1 MEATPPR
8 PDDEIRRAVVDGVRT
23 VRIPGGD
30 PISEQL
36 LEEVIVE
43 DGIVTFVVNFGRL
56 DQPMANRLTDQLR
69 GVALA
74 TPDVEHARVEAVEAE
89 APETGLPV
97 TGVESLIAV
106 GSAKGGVG
114 KTTVTVSLARAL
126 DAAGLD
132 VAMFDANVH
141 APDAPDLLDAEG
153 PVQSTPSGS
162 PMPVLAD
169 GIEVMSVELIAED
182 GPVAWRGAMVH
193 DVVTDLLGNAV
204 WEDRDVLL
212 VDLPPGIGEA
222 VTTLVQQ
229 APLDGGLL
237 VSTPTDAGARST
249 ERTGALFEAYGVQ
262 TIGVVPNMVATEA
275 ADLGSPFEGNGRP
288 LADVIESVEFVN
300 GSLDPIPFDPM
311 LHDPLMMDFAD
322 PSSPGEDGIA
332 SLASAVE
339 EFLLGSSGPEVPE
352 RAIDLR
358 GLPPTSVHRQAI
370 AEFGVAD
377 NSPVSIV
384 MRGDPEELAKVVE
397 QRLEYD
403 GRSLAR
409 TTIDDLGR
417 DGWLLELEA
426 EADASTPSTSE
437 PAA

>member
-8 PDDEIRRAVVDGVRT
+8 PDDEVRRAVVDGVRT

-74 TPDVEHARVEAVEAE
+74 TPDVEHTRVEAVEAE

-114 KTTVTVSLARAL
+114 KTTIAVSLARAL

-132 VAMFDANVH
+132 VAVFDANVH
-141 APDAPDLLDAEG
+141 APDAPDLLDTEG

-204 WEDRDVLL
+204 WEGRDVLL

-237 VSTPTDAGARST
+237 VSTPTSAGARST
-249 ERTGALFEAYGVQ
+249 ERTGALFEAYGVP
-262 TIGVVPNMVATEA
+262 TIGVAPNMVATEGE
-275 ADLGSPFEGNGRP
+275 DLESPYACDSRSLTNEIDSVDPVN
-288 LADVIESVEFVN
+288 ESLE
-300 GSLDPIPFDPM
+300 PIPFDPA
-311 LHDPLMMDFAD
+311 LRDPLTMDVVE
-322 PSSPGEDGIA
+322 PSTPGEEAIV
-332 SLASAVE
+332 SLATCVQ
-339 EFLLGSSGPEVPE
+339 EFLSGSTGPEVPE
-352 RAIDLR
+352 EAVDLR
-358 GLPPTSVHRQAI
+358 GLPPTSVRRQAI

-377 NSPVSIV
+377 DSPVSIV
-384 MRGDPEELAKVVE
+384 MRGDAEELSEVVE

-417 DGWLLELEA
+417 DGWLLELKA